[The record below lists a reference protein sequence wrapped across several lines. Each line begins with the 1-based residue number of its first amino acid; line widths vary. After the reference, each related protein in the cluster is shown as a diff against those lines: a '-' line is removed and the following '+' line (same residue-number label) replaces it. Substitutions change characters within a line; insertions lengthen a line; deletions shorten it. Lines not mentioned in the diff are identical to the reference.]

1 MIQPS
6 VTFNSHTIVAWDFD
20 GVLNR
25 DIMKGRFI
33 WADTFEIDIGHSL
46 SEFTENVFRDRFDEV
61 ITGKVDLRE
70 RIEDWARTVNYT
82 EGADALI
89 SYWFKNDALPDAEVS
104 RVKDILNCRGVR
116 QIIVTNNEA
125 RRAAFIEREMGFG
138 NRVEHV
144 FASGRMGVRKPDPAF
159 FKHVTD
165 MLDAPPEQMLLV
177 EDCPKNVP
185 AAVRCGWRA
194 FHFTEHTRYQLH
206 EVLGL
211 NPQN

>member
-1 MIQPS
+1 MNQPS
-6 VTFNSHTIVAWDFD
+6 VTFDTRTIVAWDFD

-25 DIMKGRFI
+25 NIVNGRFI
-33 WADTFEIDIGHSL
+33 WADRFEIDIGHSL
-46 SEFTENVFRDRFDEV
+46 NDFTEIIFRNGFDEV
-61 ITGKVDLRE
+61 ITGKVDLRD
-70 RIEDWARTVNYT
+70 RIEEWARTVNYT

-89 SYWFKNDALPDAEVS
+89 SYWFKNDALPDTEVTMAMDMLS
-104 RVKDILNCRGVR
+104 SRGVR

-165 MLDAPPEQMLLV
+165 VLEVEPKQMLLV
-177 EDCPKNVP
+177 DDCPKNVP

-194 FHFTEHTRYQLH
+194 FHFIDHTRDQLRK
-206 EVLGL
+206 VLGL

>member
-6 VTFNSHTIVAWDFD
+6 GTYDPGTIVAWDFD
-20 GVLNR
+20 GVINR
-25 DIMKGRFI
+25 NIVNGRFI

-46 SEFTENVFRDRFDEV
+46 NDFTEIIFRKGFDEV
-61 ITGKVDLRE
+61 ITGKVDLRD
-70 RIEDWARTVNYT
+70 RIEDWARSVNYT
-82 EGADALI
+82 KGADALL
-89 SYWFKNDALPDAEVS
+89 SYWFKNDALPDADVTMAMDTLS
-104 RVKDILNCRGVR
+104 SRGVR

-165 MLDAPPEQMLLV
+165 TLEAEPKQMLLLD
-177 EDCPKNVP
+177 DCPKNVP

-194 FHFTEHTRYQLH
+194 FHFTDYTRNQLRS
-206 EVLGL
+206 VLGL
-211 NPQN
+211 EPQN